1 MAQLKN
7 LDISELDFDNIK
19 TNLITFLNNQSEFT
33 DYNFQ
38 GSALNI
44 LVELLAYNTHYNA
57 FLGNMLANEMFL
69 DSAVKKSS
77 AISIAK
83 HLGFTPASTR
93 SARAS
98 INLIVNNPLVDSKTP
113 SSITIPDR
121 TAFSTTI
128 DGNQRTFFNIGS
140 VTITPA
146 AGIFSFNNLEIV
158 EGAPKN
164 INFTSAVP
172 GPDEKFEIPDSD
184 IDTSTLLVQVQES
197 NSDTT
202 TASYN
207 QTIDTSNVSS
217 TSEVFFLEMN
227 PTEKYEIFFG
237 DGILGKKL
245 TSGNIIKVKYLKS
258 NGASVNT
265 AETAEI
271 NFTSSSIVNGST
283 SITTTI
289 KPTGGRNSDNIVDI
303 KFKAPRVNAAR
314 NRAVTA
320 NDYKALIEANFTDA
334 ESVIVYGGEDNI
346 PPKFGKV
353 IISLKP
359 FDGFSIS
366 QSTKD
371 SIISSV
377 LNNKKV
383 MAIQPEFIDPDFF
396 FVNLIV
402 NVSFD
407 NTATTS
413 TKADISS
420 LVSSTVDNYF
430 ETNLQN
436 FNKNFQKSLLIKNI
450 MDADTSIRTVIILV
464 KLQKRTNL
472 SIGTVNTFNGDDSF
486 KFESKVQP
494 GSVVSSRFFSL
505 ISNTTT
511 LVNITDVPN
520 SSPPDNNGVG
530 TLVLRNSSTDEILN
544 NNKGNVNYST
554 GEVIINELTPTAL
567 PNNVTD
573 FRITASIQEED
584 QNIAA
589 DRNKI
594 LVRDKTLENASA
606 GREAGLT
613 VNINEIV
620 N

>member
-613 VNINEIV
+613 VNINEII